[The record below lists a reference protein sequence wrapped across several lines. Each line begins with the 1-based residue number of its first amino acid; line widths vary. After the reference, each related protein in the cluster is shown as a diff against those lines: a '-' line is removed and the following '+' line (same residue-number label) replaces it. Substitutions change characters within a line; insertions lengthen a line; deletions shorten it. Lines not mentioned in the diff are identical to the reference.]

1 MTSTFPLFKLPYVAI
16 RRFLKVLGLK
26 NIIFLSMSSR
36 KTRAFLKSHRAL
48 FPESWIE
55 VNYLT
60 RGAVEIFAN
69 NDVFTFRIH
78 TWSPVAYGPQVLM
91 KIGDTNMVASISGGD
106 QMYTY
111 WKDEIQG
118 ISILLDYVTDLFNL
132 PVSGLCLDSKNGTAR
147 DSLFRMIPSPTQDL
161 ILEYAKREESMF
173 DLNWLMAVDTK
184 FISLLNPRLTMKDL
198 NRYLKRW
205 MTGGSSNLRS
215 LSIQMKFINQL
226 AILSGL
232 DGVQREKNVRRVWKN
247 DYGNSL
253 KIRGGYDIVR
263 ESDRKIATVA
273 PHRNEFLM
281 VVWD

>member
-16 RRFLKVLGLK
+16 RRFLKVLNLK
-26 NIIFLSMSSR
+26 NIIFLSISSR

-69 NDVFTFRIH
+69 DDVFSFRIH
-78 TWSPVAYGPQVLM
+78 TWSPVAYGPQVLV
-91 KIGDTNMVASISGGD
+91 KIGDTNVVASISGGD

-111 WKDEIQG
+111 WKDEIFG
-118 ISILLDYVTDLFNL
+118 ISTLLDYVADLFNL
-132 PVSGLCLDSKNGTAR
+132 PVSGLCLDSKNGNAR

-161 ILEYAKREESMF
+161 ILEYGRREESMF
-173 DLNWLMAVDTK
+173 DLNRLMAVDTK
-184 FISLLNPRLTMKDL
+184 FISLLNPRLSMKDL
-198 NRYLKRW
+198 NGYLKRW
-205 MTGGSSNLRS
+205 MTGGNSNMRS
-215 LSIQMKFINQL
+215 LSIRMRVINQL
-226 AILSGL
+226 AILADL
-232 DGVQREKNVRRVWKN
+232 DGVQRVKDVRRVWKN
-247 DYGNSL
+247 GYGNSL

-263 ESDRKIATVA
+263 RSDQRIATVA

-281 VVWD
+281 IVWD